1 MAADVQL
8 GASARVGR
16 PRELLPD
23 DAYFVV
29 PNGGGRQYHVA
40 PDGRLLLIR
49 ALAASS
55 TAANDAH
62 LVVVENWLDEL
73 EQLVPAGR

>member
-1 MAADVQL
+1 MAADVTL

-16 PRELLPD
+16 PRELFPD
-23 DAYFVV
+23 TPYLQALEGG
-29 PNGGGRQYHVA
+29 GGGRQYHVG

-49 ALAASS
+49 RVQAA
-55 TAANDAH
+55 TDDNAH

-73 EQLVPAGR
+73 ERLVPTGR